1 MYIIYEAATCILAAL
16 IATVLP
22 FTVFAICLLLKS
34 GSEYLS
40 GTLQEL
46 TQGTGSAIAD
56 DFSKRILG
64 KSLAQE
70 ELLSVYRAVGRK

>member
-34 GSEYLS
+34 GAEYLA
-40 GTLQEL
+40 GKLQKL
-46 TQGTGSAIAD
+46 IQGAGAVIAD
-56 DFSKRILG
+56 DFSTPILG
-64 KSLAQE
+64 KSLARE
-70 ELLSVYRAVGRK
+70 RVPLVGRAAGRK